1 MSSTE
6 CQEPSNCPQ
15 IKNGKT
21 TQKYIPKFLA
31 TQIQQYGQ
39 TKSIYFR
46 GQILPLLRV
55 NSVPSLGFGHY
66 YVKTHVYFSQ

>member
-6 CQEPSNCPQ
+6 CQEPSSCPQ

-31 TQIQQYGQ
+31 TQIHQYGQ
-39 TKSIYFR
+39 TKSIYRF
-46 GQILPLLRV
+46 
-55 NSVPSLGFGHY
+55 FW
-66 YVKTHVYFSQ
+66 HVGAKYCLY